1 MRYAFIEEH
10 RPMWR
15 LKAMCRALQVTKAG
29 YFAWRNAPPSRRQD
43 HDSALTVRIRA
54 IHAQSDQ
61 IYGSPRIER
70 ELQADGIPVSRKR
83 VARLMREAGI
93 SAIPPRRYVVTT
105 DSKHDRP
112 IAENL
117 LDQDFSA
124 ERPNQRWVTDI
135 TYVPTHEGWLF
146 LAAVMDLYSRRIVGW
161 AMDATMTTDLVLGA
175 LHMAIGNRQPDS
187 GLVHHSDR
195 GSQYASEEY
204 RSSLAAHRMIPS
216 MSRTACCYDNAAME
230 SFWATLKREL
240 VHRHTFARR
249 IDARR
254 QIFEYIE
261 RFYNRVRRHSS
272 LGYLPPEAFERLP
285 SHFRTDEPTT
295 R

>member
-15 LKAMCRALQVTKAG
+15 LKAMCRALQVTKVG
-29 YFAWRNAPPSRRQD
+29 YFAWRNSPESRRSSE
-43 HDSALTVRIRA
+43 DSALTVRIKA
-54 IHAQSDQ
+54 VHAQFRQ
-61 IYGSPRIER
+61 RYGSPRIQR
-70 ELQADGIPVSRKR
+70 ELEADGIAVSRKR

-93 SAIPPRRYVVTT
+93 SAQPVRRFVVTT
-105 DSKHDRP
+105 DSKHDKP
-112 IAENL
+112 IAANL
-117 LDQDFSA
+117 LNQDFSA
-124 ERPNQRWVTDI
+124 QRPNQRWVTDI

-161 AMDATMTTDLVLGA
+161 AMDSTMTTRLVLSA
-175 LHMAIGNRQPDS
+175 LHMAIGNRRPDG

-204 RSSLAAHRMIPS
+204 RSSLAAFQITPS

-240 VHRHTFARR
+240 VHRRTFARR
-249 IDARR
+249 ADARSE
-254 QIFEYIE
+254 IFDYIE
-261 RFYNRVRRHSS
+261 GFYNRVRRHSS
-272 LGYLPPEAFERLP
+272 LGYLAPEAFERLQ
-285 SHFRTDEPTT
+285 SRFRLDEPTPS
-295 R
+295 